1 VKNKHGALLKGL
13 LRCVPCNCAMTH
25 GFSSKGP
32 SKRYRYYICLNA
44 MKRGWHVCPSKS
56 VPAGEIERFVV
67 ERIKCIGRD
76 PGVLAETIRQ
86 AQEQN
91 KRDLAA
97 LGEEQRI
104 LDKDMAKRSAE
115 VRRLAA
121 SANTAADAGQLG
133 RIKEQI
139 ATLEKRATEVRE
151 RIIAVS
157 RERVDQREVEAA
169 MSVFDPVWETLT
181 PREQAR
187 IIHLLV
193 ERVDYD
199 GKRGKVSVTYRPA
212 GIRELAQ
219 QRKEAVA

>member
-1 VKNKHGALLKGL
+1 L
-13 LRCVPCNCAMTH
+13 
-25 GFSSKGP
+25 
-32 SKRYRYYICLNA
+32 
-44 MKRGWHVCPSKS
+44 
-56 VPAGEIERFVV
+56 
-67 ERIKCIGRD
+67 
-76 PGVLAETIRQ
+76 
-86 AQEQN
+86 
-91 KRDLAA
+91 
-97 LGEEQRI
+97 
-104 LDKDMAKRSAE
+104 
-115 VRRLAA
+115 
-121 SANTAADAGQLG
+121 AADAGQLG